1 MSIIRTTDNRRALTA
16 ARVAGLCAGALLLT
30 SAMAPAQDS
39 GRADPPAQAEQPNL
53 FERVGR
59 WFDEQATNID
69 ATFRGAGKEVVNF
82 GREAGVAA
90 KSTVDGA
97 KDAADA
103 VALIP
108 KTRVVKG
115 HEKCRNAPNGAP
127 DCVAAAYAICKT
139 QGFGTGKSLD
149 MTTSEIC
156 PPKVYLS
163 GRNSGPEC
171 RSETFVSSVL
181 CQ

>member
-1 MSIIRTTDNRRALTA
+1 MNIIRTTVSHRALSVS
-16 ARVAGLCAGALLLT
+16 RVAGLCAAALLLT
-30 SAMAPAQDS
+30 SAIAPAQDS
-39 GRADPPAQAEQPNL
+39 GRANPHAQAEQLNL

-59 WFDEQATNID
+59 WLDEQATNIN

-90 KSTVDGA
+90 QSTVDGA
-97 KDAADA
+97 KNAADA

-127 DCVAAAYAICKT
+127 DCVAAAYTICKAH
-139 QGFGTGKSLD
+139 GFGTGKSLD